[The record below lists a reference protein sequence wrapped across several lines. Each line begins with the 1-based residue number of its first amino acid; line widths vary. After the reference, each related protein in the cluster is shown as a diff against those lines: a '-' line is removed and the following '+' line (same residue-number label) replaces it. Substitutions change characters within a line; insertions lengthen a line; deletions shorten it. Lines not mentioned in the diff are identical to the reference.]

1 MTSPYRIRPINRIL
15 AAQTLVHTFSDFVSR
30 LFDSRPVFVVGFAIA
45 HQLYPLAVSAQ
56 TAPTNTNIAGP
67 SASATGAVTNQAV
80 QVLQGPY
87 AVNTYGGGTSCQAAT
102 FNIQTFAY
110 GTQNYSEDPTNFS
123 TQVINPGMTM
133 GFSVPIDFKLQRLCK
148 ERAAVE
154 IQRAQAEADK
164 ARLDYELV
172 RMLRCGEAKKA
183 GIYFRPDSP
192 YAGVCA
198 DVVVGPPGDRKRM

>member
-1 MTSPYRIRPINRIL
+1 MTSPYRIRPIHRTL
-15 AAQTLVHTFSDFVSR
+15 PAQTLVNVFLDIVTR
-30 LFDSRPVFVVGFAIA
+30 LFDSRSVLVVGFAVA
-45 HQLYPLAVSAQ
+45 HQVFPLAVKAQ

-102 FNIQTFAY
+102 FNIQSFAY
-110 GTQNYSEDPTNFS
+110 GTQNYSEDPTSYS
-123 TQVINPGMTM
+123 TQVWNPGMTM
-133 GFSVPIDFKLQRLCK
+133 GFSVPIDFKLQKLCK
-148 ERAAVE
+148 DRAAVE

-198 DVVVGPPGDRKRM
+198 DVVVGPPSDRKRM

>member
-1 MTSPYRIRPINRIL
+1 MKVVNGVFLIYQNSPTQVLANHFARIAFRFFRARSVL
-15 AAQTLVHTFSDFVSR
+15 
-30 LFDSRPVFVVGFAIA
+30 VVGFAVA
-45 HQLYPLAVSAQ
+45 YQLSPLAVKAQ

-110 GTQNYSEDPTNFS
+110 GTQNYSEDPTNYS
-123 TQVINPGMTM
+123 TQVWNPGMTM
-133 GFSVPIDFKLQRLCK
+133 GFSVPIDFKLQKLCK
-148 ERAAVE
+148 DRAAVE